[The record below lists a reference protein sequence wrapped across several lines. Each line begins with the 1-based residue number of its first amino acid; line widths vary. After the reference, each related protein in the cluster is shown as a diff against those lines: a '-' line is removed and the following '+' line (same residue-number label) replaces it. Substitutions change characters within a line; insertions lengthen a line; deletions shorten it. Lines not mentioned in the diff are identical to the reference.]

1 MLEKFL
7 LAPASPG
14 ESPCLPNS
22 STKGGNVCS
31 GQEICRLNVQNF
43 SLPCW
48 TGASEEH
55 SGNMVVGNR
64 LACSARVEERSI
76 KPRCEPWGL
85 SENLEVGLR
94 KPPAVGKYF
103 SSFPSQLLSFSSI
116 FLGAFYLLFSST
128 LESQLDLLSDFQLLN
143 NVAHSVD
150 TKTWFLT
157 SFAAE
162 TTAPFSTPISHDARS
177 KI

>member
-1 MLEKFL
+1 MFKISLSL
-7 LAPASPG
+7 VGPGHQRSVPATWLSETGLHVPQGLRRGQSNPG
-14 ESPCLPNS
+14 
-22 STKGGNVCS
+22 V
-31 GQEICRLNVQNF
+31 
-43 SLPCW
+43 
-48 TGASEEH
+48 
-55 SGNMVVGNR
+55 NR
-64 LACSARVEERSI
+64 G
-76 KPRCEPWGL
+76 GL

-103 SSFPSQLLSFSSI
+103 SSLPSQLLSFSSI